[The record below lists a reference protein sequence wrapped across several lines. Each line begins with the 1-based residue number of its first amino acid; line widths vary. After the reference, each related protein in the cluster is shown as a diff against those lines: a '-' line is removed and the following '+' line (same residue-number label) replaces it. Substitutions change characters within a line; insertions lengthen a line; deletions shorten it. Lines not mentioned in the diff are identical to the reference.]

1 MSFFDNH
8 AMFINIYKGVLN
20 MNKLTK
26 IGLTALAGSLVATS
40 SMAGSLSATGAAS
53 MGLTNV
59 SGTQTTQSANA
70 PLGGNGWSMGN
81 SVTFAGSGDLD
92 NGMSISVS
100 FEIDQGA
107 ADGSGPMD
115 SHSLT
120 LGMNEM
126 GSLTFAGHGGSTVM
140 GAWDDK
146 TPNAL
151 EEAWDVGDN
160 NAAAADD
167 GGGNNSFWYTNTF
180 ADSINIYASYTN
192 QSSGMAESYSDI
204 GVSYTGV
211 EGLTI
216 GYGEGENKQT
226 AAAYDEQST
235 MWATYAYGPV
245 TVGYQ
250 ASESDV
256 QGGSTSDADALAYS
270 ASYAVSDDLSISYSV
285 HEFEYGNTSLVDQ
298 ESTGI
303 SASYTMGSISL
314 SAALN
319 TTDNVGGESATDE
332 EGYYITMAFTF

>member
-1 MSFFDNH
+1 
-8 AMFINIYKGVLN
+8 

-59 SGTQTTQSANA
+59 SGTQTTGSANA

-100 FEIDQGA
+100 FEIDHGA
-107 ADGSGPMD
+107 AAGSGPMD

-126 GSLTFAGHGGSTVM
+126 GTLTFAGHGGSTVM

-167 GGGNNSFWYTNTF
+167 GGSDNSFWYTNTF

-192 QSSGMAESYSDI
+192 QASGMAESYSDI

-216 GYGEGENKQT
+216 GYAEGENKQT
-226 AAAYDEQST
+226 AAAYDDQQT
-235 MWATYAYGPV
+235 MFMTYAYGPV

-319 TTDNVGGESATDE
+319 TTDNVAGESASDE

>member
-1 MSFFDNH
+1 
-8 AMFINIYKGVLN
+8 

-53 MGLTNV
+53 MGLTQV
-59 SGTQTTQSANA
+59 SGTQTTQSTNA
-70 PLGGNGWSMGN
+70 PLGGNGWTMGN

-92 NGMSISVS
+92 NGMTLSVS
-100 FEIDQGA
+100 FEIDHGA
-107 ADGSGPMD
+107 AAGTGPMD

-126 GSLTFAGHGGSTVM
+126 GTLTFAGHGGSTVM
-140 GAWDDK
+140 SAWDDK

-167 GGGNNSFWYTNTF
+167 GGGDNSFWYTNTF
-180 ADSINIYASYTN
+180 ADSINLYASYVN
-192 QSSGMAESYSDI
+192 QSAAGSMAESYSDI
-204 GVSYTGV
+204 GISYTGV
-211 EGLTI
+211 EGLTV
-216 GYGEGENKQT
+216 GYAEGENKQT
-226 AAAYDEQST
+226 AGSYDEQTT
-235 MWATYAYGPV
+235 MFATYAFGPV

-250 ASESDV
+250 SSESDV
-256 QGGSTSDADALAYS
+256 EGGQTSDADAIAYS
-270 ASYAVSDDLSISYSV
+270 ASYAVNDDLSISYSV

-298 ESTGI
+298 ESSGV
-303 SASYTMGSISL
+303 SASYTMGSISV

-319 TTDNVGGESATDE
+319 QTDNVGGESATDE
-332 EGYYITMAFTF
+332 EGYYATIAFTF

>member
-1 MSFFDNH
+1 M
-8 AMFINIYKGVLN
+8 
-20 MNKLTK
+20 T
-26 IGLTALAGSLVATS
+26 
-40 SMAGSLSATGAAS
+40 
-53 MGLTNV
+53 
-59 SGTQTTQSANA
+59 
-70 PLGGNGWSMGN
+70 
-81 SVTFAGSGDLD
+81 
-92 NGMSISVS
+92 ISVS

-107 ADGSGPMD
+107 ADGTGPMD

-120 LGMNEM
+120 IGMNEM

-140 GAWDDK
+140 SAWDDK

-180 ADSINIYASYTN
+180 ADSINLYASYTN
-192 QSSGMAESYSDI
+192 QSAGMAESYSDI
-204 GVSYTGV
+204 GISYTGI
-211 EGLTI
+211 EGLTV
-216 GYGEGENKQT
+216 GYAEGENKQT
-226 AAAYDEQST
+226 ASAYDEQST
-235 MWATYAYGPV
+235 MFMTYAYGPV

-250 ASESDV
+250 TAESDV
-256 QGGSTSDADALAYS
+256 QGGATSDADSLAYS

-298 ESTGI
+298 ESSGV

-319 TTDNVGGESATDE
+319 QTDNVAGESATDE

>member
-1 MSFFDNH
+1 
-8 AMFINIYKGVLN
+8 

-59 SGTQTTQSANA
+59 SGTQTTQSTNA

-92 NGMSISVS
+92 NGMTISVS

-107 ADGSGPMD
+107 ADGTGPMD

-120 LGMNEM
+120 IGMNEM

-160 NAAAADD
+160 NGAAADD

-180 ADSINIYASYTN
+180 ADSINVYASYTN
-192 QSSGMAESYSDI
+192 QSAGMVESYQDW
-204 GVSYTGV
+204 GVEYTGI
-211 EGLTI
+211 EGLTV

-226 AAAYDEQST
+226 AAAFDEQST
-235 MWATYAYGPV
+235 MFLTYAYGPV

-250 ASESDV
+250 TAESDV
-256 QGGSTSDADALAYS
+256 QGGATSDADSLAYS
-270 ASYAVSDDLSISYSV
+270 ASYAVNDELSISYSV

-298 ESTGI
+298 ESSGV
-303 SASYTMGSISL
+303 SASYTMGSITVG
-314 SAALN
+314 AALN
-319 TTDNVGGESATDE
+319 STDNVAGESAADE
-332 EGYYITMAFTF
+332 EGYYVSLAFAF